1 MEPPSEDE
9 TMDGRDGDVLHADE
23 VEVEGDGQEALFDF
37 VDDGKSPESD
47 GEGDAASDDGDEVA
61 PPPPKK
67 GKKELSPLTVPS
79 QSLTAPLRPLSR
91 SLNIGISSTTRA
103 PDGAECIE
111 ELGA

>member
-1 MEPPSEDE
+1 MSTSTVYREIQVALASVVILLMHLYYPPSVLFRGAMEPPSEDE
-9 TMDGRDGDVLHADE
+9 AMDGRDGDVLHADE

-67 GKKELSPLTVPS
+67 GEKELSPLKVPS
-79 QSLTAPLRPLSR
+79 
-91 SLNIGISSTTRA
+91 
-103 PDGAECIE
+103 
-111 ELGA
+111 